1 MADILLLEPGYSNK
15 YPPIGLMKISYFHKY
30 IHKDYVRFAKG
41 KLPDA
46 FCDKKWD
53 RVYVTTLF
61 TFEWEKTKEA
71 LEYALSVVKNPHQVY
86 TGGILATLM
95 PELIS
100 ENFPTVKN
108 NTGLLDKKGTLGL
121 EHEECIDRLTL
132 DYSILDDVADQYVYP
147 AHDAYFTYMTRGCGM
162 KCQFCAVQTLEPEY
176 YPYISIT
183 EAIRKVDKEF
193 GPKKDLLLMDNNVLR
208 SPRFDQIVDEIKELG
223 FAKGATYKNP
233 KTGKTVQR
241 FVDFNQGLDA
251 FLLTPH
257 KAKRLGEL
265 AIRPARIAFD
275 HIEDAEPY
283 KKAIRLCAENGVTH
297 MSNYLLYNGDD
308 FTGKGHNYHADTPED
323 LYERMRISME
333 LQEELTESTGHK
345 ISIFSFPMRYIPLS
359 DLKRGYVGKEWNMK
373 YLRAVQRMLI
383 PTQGKG
389 VSSRSFFEADFG
401 KSPQEF
407 VRFLA
412 MPESHLGWR
421 GDFIPR
427 KDETPKEL
435 SDRRDIWN
443 DNQLFLKEWE
453 RLFEETG
460 ETKAEFIDLI
470 GDNNISLERFAEI
483 KNDVHK
489 KLFIHYFTSTM
500 LLKAFL
506 IKDVETRYMYVKYI
520 TEEFPLIYQRLVK
533 YIAGGRIPY
542 SVLEGIYLVIGKK
555 LVSDIMREIDFN
567 AADTPYVINNLMKVQ
582 NNVKRYTFDFNL
594 VKLYFTYNSLG
605 FMKTR
610 TKNRLIT
617 AIQNLEE
624 RIAREILT
632 QNFDEFKEAILN
644 QVADGEVGAEYII
657 EQINAQ
663 LNDVYHQLSLFD
675 I

>member
-1 MADILLLEPGYSNK
+1 M
-15 YPPIGLMKISYFHKY
+15 
-30 IHKDYVRFAKG
+30 
-41 KLPDA
+41 
-46 FCDKKWD
+46 
-53 RVYVTTLF
+53 
-61 TFEWEKTKEA
+61 
-71 LEYALSVVKNPHQVY
+71 
-86 TGGILATLM
+86 
-95 PELIS
+95 
-100 ENFPTVKN
+100 
-108 NTGLLDKKGTLGL
+108 
-121 EHEECIDRLTL
+121 
-132 DYSILDDVADQYVYP
+132 
-147 AHDAYFTYMTRGCGM
+147 
-162 KCQFCAVQTLEPEY
+162 
-176 YPYISIT
+176 
-183 EAIRKVDKEF
+183 
-193 GPKKDLLLMDNNVLR
+193 
-208 SPRFDQIVDEIKELG
+208 
-223 FAKGATYKNP
+223 
-233 KTGKTVQR
+233 
-241 FVDFNQGLDA
+241 
-251 FLLTPH
+251 
-257 KAKRLGEL
+257 
-265 AIRPARIAFD
+265 
-275 HIEDAEPY
+275 
-283 KKAIRLCAENGVTH
+283 
-297 MSNYLLYNGDD
+297 
-308 FTGKGHNYHADTPED
+308 
-323 LYERMRISME
+323 
-333 LQEELTESTGHK
+333 
-345 ISIFSFPMRYIPLS
+345 
-359 DLKRGYVGKEWNMK
+359 GKEWNMK

-407 VRFLA
+407 VQFLA

-427 KDETPKEL
+427 KNETPKEL

-594 VKLYFTYNSLG
+594 VK
-605 FMKTR
+605 
-610 TKNRLIT
+610 
-617 AIQNLEE
+617 
-624 RIAREILT
+624 
-632 QNFDEFKEAILN
+632 
-644 QVADGEVGAEYII
+644 
-657 EQINAQ
+657 
-663 LNDVYHQLSLFD
+663 
-675 I
+675 